1 MDKDALE
8 DQINDAVKAMRE
20 VSINYQVSV
29 EKLANA
35 FTKLN
40 NSGLKSLTE
49 VEKINQPWYTK
60 LRKFFWNV

>member
-1 MDKDALE
+1 MDKDKLE
-8 DQINDAVKAMRE
+8 DQTNDITKMMRE
-20 VSINYQVSV
+20 VSKNYQVSV

-49 VEKINQPWYTK
+49 VAKINQPWYTK

>member
-1 MDKDALE
+1 MDKDKLE
-8 DQINDAVKAMRE
+8 DQTNNITKMMRE
-20 VSINYQVSV
+20 VSKNYQVSV

-49 VEKINQPWYTK
+49 VAKINQPWYTK